1 MISRRCD
8 SIYYRQLCNP
18 HLLNCQRSLWTP
30 PEDEEDKLEAEVT
43 KAKKVVDIDKRIRGT
58 WMTLEA
64 SKRERRVVAATT
76 HQFTRS

>member
-1 MISRRCD
+1 MFTF
-8 SIYYRQLCNP
+8 SIIDICVIPQM
-18 HLLNCQRSLWTP
+18 LNCQRSLWMP